1 MCGKVANWWMPDDV
15 VFVDEIPHTATGKI
29 QKTVLRERFK
39 DFVLPTAV
47 AAQCKRRLAARTL
60 FVAKVSRSLAPM
72 GEGWPLII
80 ALSSRKRAPDRLRC
94 ARPRGANLS

>member
-1 MCGKVANWWMPDDV
+1 LTFMRGKVVSWWIPDEV

-47 AAQCKRRLAARTL
+47 AAQ
-60 FVAKVSRSLAPM
+60 
-72 GEGWPLII
+72 
-80 ALSSRKRAPDRLRC
+80 
-94 ARPRGANLS
+94 